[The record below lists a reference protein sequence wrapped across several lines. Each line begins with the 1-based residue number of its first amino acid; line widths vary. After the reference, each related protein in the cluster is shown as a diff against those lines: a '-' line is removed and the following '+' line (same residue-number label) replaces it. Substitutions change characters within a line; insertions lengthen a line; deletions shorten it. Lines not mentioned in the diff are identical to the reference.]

1 VDLLATQLVLWFLWR
16 ERILKANFQLPKL
29 NNAKIMY
36 MTPFA
41 ATKQMVGQMV
51 GGVLLLVNLGL
62 KLYSELKQTVIKN
75 RIDSCLVKRFCWH
88 LAEGQLAFSTVF
100 F

>member
-1 VDLLATQLVLWFLWR
+1 
-16 ERILKANFQLPKL
+16 
-29 NNAKIMY
+29 

-88 LAEGQLAFSTVF
+88 LAFIHGLFLTIKIRGRGRRNQGKIFLPVD
-100 F
+100 

>member
-1 VDLLATQLVLWFLWR
+1 
-16 ERILKANFQLPKL
+16 
-29 NNAKIMY
+29 
-36 MTPFA
+36 
-41 ATKQMVGQMV
+41 MV

-88 LAEGQLAFSTVF
+88 LAFIHGLFLTLKFGGEDDETRERFFYLSIDRTTAHRSIAPSRNIQTPTVVQ
-100 F
+100 

>member
-1 VDLLATQLVLWFLWR
+1 MQ
-16 ERILKANFQLPKL
+16 KSCS
-29 NNAKIMY
+29 

-62 KLYSELKQTVIKN
+62 KLYSELKQTTVIKN
-75 RIDSCLVKRFCWH
+75 KKKNSLLLGKKV
-88 LAEGQLAFSTVF
+88 LLAFIHGLFLTIEIRGRGRRNQGKIFLPVD
-100 F
+100 

>member
-1 VDLLATQLVLWFLWR
+1 
-16 ERILKANFQLPKL
+16 
-29 NNAKIMY
+29 

-88 LAEGQLAFSTVF
+88 LAFIHGLFLTLKFGGEDDEPGKDF
-100 F
+100 FTFVD